1 MIKLIKAMYDILAP
15 RFITEKVAMSKDE
28 NDQWFVVCLESEIEP
43 DDCYICIG
51 TSRCFNFFG
60 IALRPKVTLPEG
72 Y

>member
-1 MIKLIKAMYDILAP
+1 MRKTLQNIYDIAMP
-15 RFITEKVAMSKDE
+15 RFITERVAMSKDE
-28 NDQWFVVCLESEIEP
+28 NDQWFVVCLESEIEH

-60 IALRPKVTLPEG
+60 VALWPKVTLPEG